1 MTTPV
6 YDMDPTEVQ
15 VGTSNGPGLYV
26 APVGTDQPA
35 DTSSDWASPWSIL
48 GYISDDGPTVGSST
62 TTQDIKPWQSR
73 SPIRSVITER
83 TMTVKFILWQLNP
96 QTVAMYFDTDV
107 PTAAADGSFA
117 TQVRTDTDQHLYAI
131 GVDTADGGRAMR
143 VIFHRA
149 SLSDAADMQIQSGA
163 AVPLEVT
170 LTALDDAGVLADVL
184 VGASTPAAPPGADAQ
199 AQQLPATAA
208 KTPALAGSSP
218 AKA

>member
-6 YDMDPTEVQ
+6 YDMDPAEVL

-26 APVGTDQPA
+26 APVGTDPPA
-35 DTSSDWASPWSIL
+35 DTSTPWASPWEIL
-48 GYISDDGPTVGSST
+48 GYISDDGPTVGSAT

-73 SPIRSVITER
+73 SPIRTVITER
-83 TMTVKFILWQLNP
+83 TMTVKFILWQINEMTL
-96 QTVAMYFDTDV
+96 AMYFDADP
-107 PTAAADGSFA
+107 PTPAADGSFA
-117 TQVRTDTDQHLYAI
+117 MEVRSDTDQHLYAI
-131 GVDTADGGRAMR
+131 GVDTADGPRALR

-184 VGASTPAAPPGADAQ
+184 VGPSTAAPGTDVQ

-208 KTPALAGSSP
+208 KTPAMAGSST

>member
-26 APVGTDQPA
+26 APVGSTPPA
-35 DTSSDWASPWSIL
+35 DTSSAWADPWAIL

-73 SPIRSVITER
+73 SPIRTVITER

-96 QTVAMYFDTDV
+96 QTLAMYFDTDV

-117 TQVRTDTDQHLYAI
+117 TSVRTDTDQHLYMI

-184 VGASTPAAPPGADAQ
+184 VGPSVAPGTADAAPKQQPAAR
-199 AQQLPATAA
+199 PAAE
-208 KTPALAGSSP
+208 LAS

>member
-6 YDMDPTEVQ
+6 YELDPAEVQ

-26 APVGTDQPA
+26 APVGTTPPA
-35 DTSSDWASPWSIL
+35 DTSTAPAAPWEIL

-73 SPIRSVITER
+73 SPIRTVVTER
-83 TMTVKFILWQLNP
+83 TMTVKFILWQINE
-96 QTVAMYFDTDV
+96 QTLAMYFDADV
-107 PTAAADGSFA
+107 PTAVAGAFKLE
-117 TQVRTDTDQHLYAI
+117 VRTDGDQHLYAI
-131 GVDTADGGRAMR
+131 MVDTADGPRAMR

-184 VGASTPAAPPGADAQ
+184 VGPSADVGMNGQMPETTKTSITTGKGAS
-199 AQQLPATAA
+199 
-208 KTPALAGSSP
+208 S
-218 AKA
+218 

>member
-6 YDMDPTEVQ
+6 YDLDPAEVQ

-26 APVGTDQPA
+26 APVGTPAPA
-35 DTSSDWASPWSIL
+35 DTSAAWAAPWEIL

-83 TMTVKFILWQLNP
+83 TMTVKFILWQINP
-96 QTVAMYFDTDV
+96 QTLAMYFDTDV
-107 PTAAADGSFA
+107 PAVTAGAFKL
-117 TQVRTDTDQHLYAI
+117 TVRTDDQQHLYAI

-143 VIFHRA
+143 VVFHRA

-184 VGASTPAAPPGADAQ
+184 VGDSA
-199 AQQLPATAA
+199 
-208 KTPALAGSSP
+208 ALAADSQAPKMP
-218 AKA
+218 AKELAGAGTSGKA

>member
-6 YDMDPTEVQ
+6 YDLDPAEVQ

-26 APVGTDQPA
+26 APVGTAAPA
-35 DTSSDWASPWSIL
+35 DTATAPAAPWQIL

-73 SPIRSVITER
+73 SPIRTVITER
-83 TMTVKFILWQLNP
+83 MMTVKFILWQINP
-96 QTVAMYFDTDV
+96 LTLAMYFDADV
-107 PTAAADGSFA
+107 PTPAVDGDFA
-117 TQVRTDTDQHLYAI
+117 MEVRSDGDQHLYAI
-131 GVDTADGGRAMR
+131 MVDNADGPRAMR

-184 VGASTPAAPPGADAQ
+184 VGPSVSGVTTSPPPQ
-199 AQQLPATAA
+199 KQQ
-208 KTPALAGSSP
+208 PALAGKGAS
-218 AKA
+218 